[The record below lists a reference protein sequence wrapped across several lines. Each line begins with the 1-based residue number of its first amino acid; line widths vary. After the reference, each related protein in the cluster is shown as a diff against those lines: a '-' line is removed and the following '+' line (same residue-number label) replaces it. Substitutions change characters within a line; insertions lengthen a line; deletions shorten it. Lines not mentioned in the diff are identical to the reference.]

1 MLKCYSVQVIMSKHS
16 KWAKIKNQKGVADAK
31 KAAAFTKHIRAV
43 TVTARHGADPTN
55 NFQLRIALDAAK
67 AAGVPKDTIDRALS
81 RASGEGGTE
90 ELFEV
95 TYEGFAP
102 GKVAIIVEGVANN
115 KNRTLANVR
124 HILEKNGGNLA
135 QSGAVAW
142 QFTRLGVIRL
152 SIKKTDELELQLID
166 LGVDDIKEEDGGLT
180 LNTKPENF
188 QKVLDGLAKMK
199 FKPEYQALEWVPKER
214 VNISDQEIRE
224 KLDTIYEQL
233 DEDDDVQNYFTNE
246 E

>member
-1 MLKCYSVQVIMSKHS
+1 MSKHS
-16 KWAKIKNQKGVADAK
+16 KWSKIKNQKGVADAK
-31 KAAAFTKHIRAV
+31 KAAAFTKYIRAI
-43 TVTARHGADPTN
+43 TVTARHGADPAN

-102 GKVAIIVEGVANN
+102 GKVAIIVEAVANN
-115 KNRTLANVR
+115 KNRALANVR

-152 SIKKTDELELQLID
+152 NIKKTDELELQLID
-166 LGVDDIKEEDGGLT
+166 LGVEDIKEEDNGLT

-188 QKVLDGLAKMK
+188 QKVLDGLTKMK
-199 FKPEYQALEWVPKER
+199 LKPDYQALEWVPKER
-214 VNISDQEIRE
+214 VNVSDSEIRE
-224 KLDTIYEQL
+224 KLDTIYELL